1 MKKQL
6 RKQTNSNIKKK
17 KKKKGRKRFLSQK
30 SVKQARTIYIMK

>member
-6 RKQTNSNIKKK
+6 RKQTNSNIKK